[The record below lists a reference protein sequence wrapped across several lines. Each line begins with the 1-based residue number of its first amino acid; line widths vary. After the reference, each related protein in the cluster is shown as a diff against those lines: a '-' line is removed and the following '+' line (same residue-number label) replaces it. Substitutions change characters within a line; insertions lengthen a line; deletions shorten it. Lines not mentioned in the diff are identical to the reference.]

1 MAQKWLSASDPFF
14 AQYPGTYDE
23 SGYVSGPYDSQVAGL
38 QSPQNWEAVAPQL
51 GWTGPIRSNYIG
63 PDGNVM
69 EDYSPEFLNW
79 IQSKRAEG
87 YDFVTDASQINKDR
101 QTIGF
106 RLPTGEVT
114 NQRTAK
120 VGGFGDFFKEFVLPA
135 VGAYFGAGALGNALA
150 PVTSALTGAAGPG
163 AIAAGGALEGLGAVS
178 GNIVGAS
185 GVPIAPAVSAPLIQ
199 DMAGNVLNA
208 VTGDVIVPAA
218 ASGAGT
224 APITMAEAAKIPSNV
239 LAGGDAAS
247 AASEAAAGTVETSVG
262 AGTGQATEAAISP
275 YSLSSGTT
283 SGTTGIT
290 PGAGGTTGITPGA
303 GGTTGITPVTTT
315 PLGAA
320 AGTAVDL
327 APALGT
333 TLGATASA
341 LPVGSSLGATTS
353 ALSGAGS
360 SASSLLT
367 PQVIGGAA
375 NLIGG
380 IASAG
385 AAEDAASMQ
394 SSAAVEAAKIQADAA
409 KEVAR
414 LQIEA
419 ADRAYERAAAERK
432 PLQDIGLAALRRIET
447 GVAPGGEFVR
457 PFEMGDILGSE
468 RYKTLL
474 ESGRGAL
481 EQSAFSRGMGLST
494 PTAMN
499 VMEFGQKLGVSELD
513 RTRAQLQAE
522 REAVLKPLQS
532 LSGIGITESRALGD
546 IAYETALLAGQAGA
560 GAAGATG
567 TTAANALLSGAGSAA
582 AGRVQAGNIIG
593 QTISGI
599 GNQALQMEYL
609 RRLFGGSNVPI
620 PMGG

>member
-1 MAQKWLSASDPFF
+1 MAQQWLSASDPFF
-14 AQYPGTYDE
+14 SQFSGTVDE
-23 SGYVSGPYDSQVAGL
+23 SGYVAGPYDSQVAGL
-38 QSPQNWEAVAPQL
+38 KSISNWEAIAPKL
-51 GWTGPIRSNYIG
+51 GWTGPI
-63 PDGNVM
+63 M
-69 EDYSPEFLNW
+69 EDYIGADGNNFTWYSPAFMDWVE
-79 IQSKRAEG
+79 SKKAEG
-87 YDFVTDASQINKDR
+87 YDFVTDASKINSSN
-101 QTIGF
+101 QMIGF
-106 RLPTGEVT
+106 RLPSGEVI
-114 NQRTAK
+114 NQTPVKA
-120 VGGFGDFFKEFVLPA
+120 GGFGDFFKEFVLPS
-135 VGAYFGAGALGNALA
+135 VGAYFGAGALGNALS
-150 PVTSALTGAAGPG
+150 PVTNALTGVSGPG
-163 AIAAGGALEGLGAVS
+163 AIAAGGALEGLGSVS

-185 GVPIAPAVSAPLIQ
+185 GAPIAPAVSAPLIQ

-208 VTGDVIVPAA
+208 VTGDVVVPAA
-218 ASGAGT
+218 ASGAVA
-224 APITMAEAAKIPSNV
+224 APITMAEVAKIPSNV
-239 LAGGDAAS
+239 FAGGG
-247 AASEAAAGTVETSVG
+247 EAAAGAVETGVDAV
-262 AGTGQATEAAISP
+262 AGQTAESATSP
-275 YSLSSGTT
+275 YSLSSSTN
-283 SGTTGIT
+283 S
-290 PGAGGTTGITPGA
+290 GTTGITPGA

-320 AGTAVDL
+320 AGTAIDL

-341 LPVGSSLGATTS
+341 LGVGASLGATTS
-353 ALSGAGS
+353 ALSGAGP

-380 IASAG
+380 TVSAG
-385 AAEDAASMQ
+385 AAKDAAAMQ
-394 SSAAVEAAKIQADAA
+394 SSAAAEAAKIQADAA

-432 PLQDIGLAALRRIET
+432 PLQDIGLAALRRIEA

-499 VMEFGQKLGVSELD
+499 VMEFGQKLGVSEFD

-546 IAYETALLAGQAGA
+546 IASETALLAGQAGA

-593 QTISGI
+593 QTISGV

-620 PMGG
+620 PMGD

>member
-14 AQYPGTYDE
+14 SQFSGTVDE
-23 SGYVSGPYDSQVAGL
+23 SGYVSGPFDSQIAGL
-38 QSPQNWEAVAPQL
+38 KSLSNWEQIAPQL
-51 GWTGPIRSNYIG
+51 GWSGPIRSNYIG

-69 EDYSPEFLNW
+69 EDYSPEFRNW
-79 IQSKRAEG
+79 VESKKAEG
-87 YDFVTDASQINKDR
+87 YDFVTDASQIDKDR
-101 QTIGF
+101 QTIGL
-106 RLPTGEVT
+106 RTPTGEIT

-120 VGGFGDFFKEFVLPA
+120 VGGFGDFFKEFVLPS
-135 VGAYFGAGALGNALA
+135 VGAYFGANALGNALA
-150 PVTSALTGAAGPG
+150 PVTNALTGAAGPG

-224 APITMAEAAKIPSNV
+224 APITMAEVAKIPNNV
-239 LAGGDAAS
+239 FAGGDAVS
-247 AASEAAAGTVETSVG
+247 AASEAAAGTVETGVD
-262 AGTGQATEAAISP
+262 AVAGQAAEAAMSP

-283 SGTTGIT
+283 S
-290 PGAGGTTGITPGA
+290 GTTGITPGA

-380 IASAG
+380 TVSAG

-419 ADRAYERAAAERK
+419 ADRAYKLAAAERK
-432 PLQDIGLAALRRIET
+432 PMQDIGLAALRRIEA

>member
-1 MAQKWLSASDPFF
+1 MAQQWLFLNDPFF
-14 AQYPGTYDE
+14 QNAAEQGYYDE
-23 SGYVSGPYDSQVAGL
+23 SGFVSTNPYSGFLDYAVSPETWKPYL
-38 QSPQNWEAVAPQL
+38 QAL
-51 GWTGPIRSNYIG
+51 GYTGPLYEQAGFEGGEVQQPVLAPSQ
-63 PDGNVM
+63 
-69 EDYSPEFLNW
+69 EFKAFVA
-79 IQSKRAEG
+79 QKQAEG
-87 YDFVTDASQINKDR
+87 YGPVIEGGTKDKEVK
-101 QTIGF
+101 TFGF
-106 RLPTGEVT
+106 RLPSGEVI
-114 NQRTAK
+114 NQVREKAM
-120 VGGFGDFFKEFVLPA
+120 GFGDFFKEFVLPS
-135 VGAYFGAGALGNALA
+135 VGAYFGAGLLGNALA
-150 PVTSALTGAAGPG
+150 PVTNALTGVGGAG

-208 VTGDVIVPAA
+208 ITGDVTVPAA

-224 APITMAEAAKIPSNV
+224 APITMAEAAKVPSNV
-239 LAGGDAAS
+239 FAGGDAVS

-262 AGTGQATEAAISP
+262 AGTGQATEAAMSP

-290 PGAGGTTGITPGA
+290 PGAGGTTGITP
-303 GGTTGITPVTTT
+303 VTTT
-315 PLGAA
+315 PLEAA

-414 LQIEA
+414 LQIESV
-419 ADRAYERAAAERK
+419 DRAYERAAAERK
-432 PLQDIGLAALRRIET
+432 PLQDIGLSALRRIEA

-457 PFEMGDILGSE
+457 PFEMGDILSSE